1 MEEHMKIDM
10 LKQKAGVT
18 DEKKLS
24 KKLKK
29 AELVVEPIDPK
40 LIQTDQDKLCMQ
52 IHAYLVV

>member
-1 MEEHMKIDM
+1 MKIDM